1 MKYEECPFE
10 AEVLAGVVKDPDLLA
25 HVKTCA
31 VCSEA
36 ALLMHAFDEAQDRS
50 RAEAPIPDAG
60 LVWWRAQLRARR
72 EAVRTAQRPI
82 AVTQAIALICAVILL
97 ASFLGAAAGWF
108 QAIASKMTLFTEHWP
123 LIATMV
129 ALVLLVPTAVYFALG
144 RD

>member
-10 AEVLAGVVKDPDLLA
+10 VEVLAGVVKDPDLLA
-25 HVKTCA
+25 HIKSCA

-36 ALLMHAFDEAQDRS
+36 ATLMQAFDAARDRS

-60 LVWWRAQLRARR
+60 QIWWRAQLRARR
-72 EAVRTAQRPI
+72 EAVRTAGRPI
-82 AVTQAIALICAVILL
+82 AIAQVFALVCAAVLL
-97 ASFLGAAAGWF
+97 ASFFGAAAGWF
-108 QAIASKMTLFTEHWP
+108 QAAASKMTLFTEHWP
-123 LIATMV
+123 LIATMA